1 MENMVIFVFYLIIF
15 ISGHGVQTFVLTENV
30 NSDLPVIVTMNEQ
43 VSRFPEESVAL
54 QVTTV
59 SPNGKLLS
67 LVLVQVALRLLSTL
81 SVTDGLMVML
91 VDIDDW

>member
-1 MENMVIFVFYLIIF
+1 M
-15 ISGHGVQTFVLTENV
+15 SGHGVQTFLLTENV

-54 QVTTV
+54 QATTV

-67 LVLVQVALRLLSTL
+67 LVLEQVALRLLSTL
-81 SVTDGLMVML
+81 SVKDVLMVML